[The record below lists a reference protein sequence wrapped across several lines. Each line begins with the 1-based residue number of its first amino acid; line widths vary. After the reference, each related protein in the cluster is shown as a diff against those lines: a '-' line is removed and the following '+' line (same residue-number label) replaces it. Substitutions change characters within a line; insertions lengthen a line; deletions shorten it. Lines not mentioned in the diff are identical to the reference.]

1 MSDKTPVEN
10 PNESEASAPSLQRK
24 WRGLAVIVLAAIVI
38 AAGAFWWH
46 NQSASSVRSHP
57 AQAQFAE
64 LQQQVAQLTQQQ
76 QALAAGQQ
84 QLQQHISALPHSN
97 KQITKIQISALL
109 QRAQMA
115 ANVEH
120 NLALSQALLTL
131 ALQQSKSLVSA
142 TEAPLQAAIQ
152 QDLTAIASMP
162 SFQPQDLV
170 EQFSKLQQQ
179 IDHLTLFVP
188 GHLKALPTSEKAP
201 METGWRKWWYQ
212 SLDALK
218 KIVIVRRVDSSVP
231 PLLTQQQFALEKQY
245 LRVLYQQALSAGLA
259 RQAQMYATLLTQA
272 KQALQQYLLSSHQRA
287 EQLLEQTNTL
297 MKVNVAPNSPVD
309 FVSLKPLTPKAEK
322 AGDKT

>member
-10 PNESEASAPSLQRK
+10 LNKSEASTPSLQRK
-24 WRGLAVIVLAAIVI
+24 WKALAVIILAAIVI
-38 AAGAFWWH
+38 AAGAFWWQ
-46 NQSASSVRSHP
+46 NKSVSSARPHP

-97 KQITKIQISALL
+97 SQITKIQISALL
-109 QRAQMA
+109 HRAQMA

-131 ALQQSKSLVSA
+131 ALQQSKSLTS
-142 TEAPLQAAIQ
+142 TGTSLQVAIQ
-152 QDLTAIASMP
+152 QDLTSIASMLP
-162 SFQPQDLV
+162 FQPKDLV

-188 GHLKALPTSEKAP
+188 GHFKALPRSEKAST
-201 METGWRKWWYQ
+201 ETGWRKWWHQ

-231 PLLTQQQFALEKQY
+231 PLLTRQQFALEKQY

-259 RQAQMYATLLTQA
+259 RQAQMYAILLTQA

-287 EQLLEQTNTL
+287 EQLLEQTNAL
-297 MKVNVAPNSPVD
+297 MKVNVAPNPPVD
-309 FVSLKPLTPKAEK
+309 FVSLKPPTPKVEK
-322 AGDKT
+322 VGDKA